1 MAKLL
6 IVDDEPNVLNALRRM
21 CLNHDAPPA
30 ISNPQVMTFTSPVKA
45 LEYLQ
50 DHPVDLIISDF
61 RMPEMDGATFL
72 TEARKLQANSARIII
87 SAHADIEGIMRA
99 INVAGIF
106 QFVSKPW
113 SDHELKG
120 GDRAGP
126 CAPRA
131 AGRKP
136 ATRQRG
142 SPPARR
148 HLGAAGGAGTS
159 RAGVAGHH
167 PRALGRRRRRAARR
181 LTRDLRLVDHRNV
194 PCRWAAARPP
204 TSPGSARCMNSAR
217 PRRTAPI
224 HCAYGRTSLR
234 ISSRAS
240 TPKADRSR

>member
-1 MAKLL
+1 MIMAKLL

-30 ISNPQVMTFTSPVKA
+30 IPNPQVMTFTSPVKA

-106 QFVSKPW
+106 QFISKPW

-120 GDRAGP
+120 AIVQVLAHRALLVENQQL
-126 CAPRA
+126 ANEVR
-131 AGRKP
+131 
-136 ATRQRG
+136 RQRG
-142 SPPARR
+142 VISEQQAELERLELESPGIT
-148 HLGAAGGAGTS
+148 H
-159 RAGVAGHH
+159 V
-167 PRALGRRRRRAARR
+167 
-181 LTRDLRLVDHRNV
+181 
-194 PCRWAAARPP
+194 RWAED
-204 TSPGSARCMNSAR
+204 GSV
-217 PRRTAPI
+217 
-224 HCAYGRTSLR
+224 LLE
-234 ISSRAS
+234 
-240 TPKADRSR
+240 D